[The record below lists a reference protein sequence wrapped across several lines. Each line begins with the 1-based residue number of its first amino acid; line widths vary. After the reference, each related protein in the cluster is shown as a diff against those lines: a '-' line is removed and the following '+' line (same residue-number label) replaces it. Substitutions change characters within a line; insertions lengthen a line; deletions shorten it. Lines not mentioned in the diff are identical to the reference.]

1 MKKTLSI
8 RIFPVWVALW
18 EQVKFAGSLSL
29 PFPKVSEFPW
39 AVPLPV
45 RWPKPQPCMPQ
56 PFFCRAL
63 FEHWEQLPKSLKVC
77 SFDTLDLA
85 SVEEMLLDEKKKKK
99 WEVGTFPSPTRS
111 LMIFVLFSFNSY
123 LKFQPFTARSART
136 DLCFTKDAQSPFVE
150 DMGPTLWHLGCA
162 ALSAGTLSILLAQL
176 CRQCFRTKIILP
188 ICLYSI
194 LYNLLRASAIQTVN
208 DNKSMWTRLEPQ
220 ILGVSV
226 IYGSWILVCS
236 CTFDLLHTHTVP
248 WALAM
253 KSKYCLFPIKNT
265 QMVFF
270 FPSSYFKGVI
280 QKLKPWPYQWE
291 WDTKVPFVISFSNT
305 KQSHE
310 T

>member
-1 MKKTLSI
+1 MSNAPPSQVTKAS
-8 RIFPVWVALW
+8 ALHAPA
-18 EQVKFAGSLSL
+18 F
-29 PFPKVSEFPW
+29 F
-39 AVPLPV
+39 
-45 RWPKPQPCMPQ
+45 
-56 PFFCRAL
+56 FFCRTL
-63 FEHWEQLPKSLKVC
+63 FQYWEQLLKSLKVC

-99 WEVGTFPSPTRS
+99 REVGTFPSPTRS

-123 LKFQPFTARSART
+123 LKFQLFTARSART

-150 DMGPTLWHLGCA
+150 DMGPTVWHLGCA
-162 ALSAGTLSILLAQL
+162 ALSAGTLSILLVQL
-176 CRQCFRTKIILP
+176 CRQYFRTKIILP

-208 DNKSMWTRLEPQ
+208 DNKGMWTRLEPQ
-220 ILGVSV
+220 ILVAFV
-226 IYGSWILVCS
+226 IRGSWILVCS
-236 CTFDLLHTHTVP
+236 CTFDLLYAHNIP

-270 FPSSYFKGVI
+270 SPSSYFKGVI
-280 QKLKPWPYQWE
+280 RKLKPWPYQWE